1 MSLFNLILQSA
12 LPWLLLLLL
21 GLNNCNKNLYHK
33 TKQIQFDH
41 NTKHRTTHN
50 SNQKINEKKNINHHK
65 TTTQG
70 SEPTNPI
77 KKLKIKTT
85 NLVITHTTKSTNWIK
100 EQKGKTI
107 AYFIHKPPSKHRGN
121 KKKKLSST
129 LLIVRTVNS
138 REFK

>member
-1 MSLFNLILQSA
+1 MNTCSINF
-12 LPWLLLLLL
+12 
-21 GLNNCNKNLYHK
+21 LNSFKYHQIYTIQYIYIYIYKNPYHK

-85 NLVITHTTKSTNWIK
+85 NLVITHTTKSTNPIK
-100 EQKGKTI
+100 EQKGKILRLSYTN
-107 AYFIHKPPSKHRGN
+107 HHRNTGGT
-121 KKKKLSST
+121 KKKFEHITNCWGSG
-129 LLIVRTVNS
+129 
-138 REFK
+138 